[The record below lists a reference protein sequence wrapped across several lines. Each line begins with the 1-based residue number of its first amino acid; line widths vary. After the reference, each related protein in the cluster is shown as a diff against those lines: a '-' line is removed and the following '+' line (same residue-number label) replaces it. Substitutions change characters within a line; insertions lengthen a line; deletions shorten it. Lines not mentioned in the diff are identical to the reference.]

1 MIRFKCVLIL
11 CVAYA
16 TCSAQFPGAA
26 GTLGSTAIHQDS
38 DHFVG
43 WANDCVAE
51 PGYLDIADKSL
62 GFANNGNGQSCIG
75 RPGLNVLSLGDS
87 GIATLTF
94 EAPIY
99 DGEGFDFA
107 VFENAFSDYFLEL
120 AFVEVSSDGLKFE
133 RFTAVCNQQDTLQQ
147 GAFDDISDP
156 TKINNLAGK
165 YRAQFGT
172 PFDLSDLANSSNID
186 LSSITHIRIVDAIGS
201 LEPEHAQLDHLG
213 NAINDPYP
221 TDFDFG
227 GFDLNAVGVIYQH
240 PLSSKDAAA
249 QNQLVLPNPMKCNST
264 FHLIDSEINK
274 ITVIDMLGR
283 MQLIEQ
289 INQSFTAPKTPGN
302 YMIRLEGNG
311 HISDQKIV
319 LIP

>member
-1 MIRFKCVLIL
+1 MIRFKCLLIL
-11 CVAYA
+11 CVAYT

-26 GTLGSTAIHQDS
+26 GTLGSTAMHQDS
-38 DHFVG
+38 GNFVG
-43 WANDCVAE
+43 WADNCVAE

-62 GFANNGNGQSCIG
+62 GFANNGNRQSCIG
-75 RPGLNVLSLGDS
+75 KPGLNVLSLGDS
-87 GIATLTF
+87 GAAILTF

-120 AFVEVSSDGLKFE
+120 AFVEVSSDGLNFV
-133 RFTAVCNQQDTLQQ
+133 RFPAICNQQDTQQQ
-147 GAFDDISDP
+147 GAYDEISDP

-172 PFDLSDLANSSNID
+172 PFDLSDLVDSLNID
-186 LSSITHIRIVDAIGS
+186 LSSITHVRIVDAIGS
-201 LEPEHAQLDHLG
+201 LEPEYAQFDHLG

-227 GFDLNAVGVIYQH
+227 GFDLNAVGVIHQH
-240 PLSSKDAAA
+240 PLSIKDAAA
-249 QNQLVLPNPMKCNST
+249 KNQLVLPNPMKCNSS

-274 ITVIDMLGR
+274 ITIIDMLGKT
-283 MQLIEQ
+283 QLIEQ

-302 YMIRLEGNG
+302 YMIQFEGNG
-311 HISDQKIV
+311 HISHQKIV